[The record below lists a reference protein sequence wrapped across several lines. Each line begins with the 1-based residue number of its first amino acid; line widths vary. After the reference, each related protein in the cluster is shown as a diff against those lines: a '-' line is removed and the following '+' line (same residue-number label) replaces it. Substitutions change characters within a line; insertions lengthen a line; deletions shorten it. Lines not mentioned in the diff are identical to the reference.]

1 MYERGRKVA
10 KIKLVLCDIDDT
22 LVHKELHLSE
32 RVIQTIRKVQQE
44 GIFFSLATGRMPYR
58 AQNFAEE
65 AGLTTPYIANNGSI
79 LYDRGKYVYAQKVY
93 AGQFKDLFR
102 QYMESHPDFTV
113 IFSYD
118 DRERP
123 LVTTKWIAAR
133 EHKYKGYNEPLGNT
147 DEVWDQE
154 VHKVYIVD
162 DARTGIIG
170 EIADCLRAMNGN
182 FSFFQYQQYSMEI
195 VASGCSKASGLVSL
209 LEHLGITKE
218 EVMAIGD
225 HTNDMEVIQMAG
237 IGVAVANAQE
247 ELKAVA
253 DYVTR
258 GERAEGVIEA
268 IETFVLQS

>member
-1 MYERGRKVA
+1 MW
-10 KIKLVLCDIDDT
+10 
-22 LVHKELHLSE
+22 
-32 RVIQTIRKVQQE
+32 
-44 GIFFSLATGRMPYR
+44 
-58 AQNFAEE
+58 N
-65 AGLTTPYIANNGSI
+65 
-79 LYDRGKYVYAQKVY
+79 
-93 AGQFKDLFR
+93 
-102 QYMESHPDFTV
+102 
-113 IFSYD
+113 
-118 DRERP
+118 
-123 LVTTKWIAAR
+123 
-133 EHKYKGYNEPLGNT
+133 
-147 DEVWDQE
+147 QE

-170 EIADCLRAMNGN
+170 EIAGCLRAMNGN

-195 VASGCSKASGLVSL
+195 VASGCSKASGLTSL

>member
-1 MYERGRKVA
+1 MA

-22 LVHKELHLSE
+22 LVHKELHLDE
-32 RVIQTIRKVQQE
+32 NVIQIIRKVQHK
-44 GIFFSLATGRMPYR
+44 GIIFTLATGRMPYR
-58 AQNFAEE
+58 AETFVKE

-79 LYDRGKYVYAQKVY
+79 LYDQGKYVYAKKVY
-93 AGQFKDLFR
+93 AGQFKELFR
-102 QYMESHPDFTV
+102 HYMKENPEFTV

-123 LVTTKWIAAR
+123 LVTTDWIAAR
-133 EHKYKGYNEPLGNT
+133 AHKYKGYDEPLGNT
-147 DEVWDQE
+147 DEVWNQE

-170 EIADCLRAMNGN
+170 EIADHLRTMNGN

-195 VASGCSKASGLVSL
+195 VASGCSKASGLTSL

-247 ELKAVA
+247 ELKAAA

-258 GERAEGVIEA
+258 GERAVGVIEA

>member
-1 MYERGRKVA
+1 MA
-10 KIKLVLCDIDDT
+10 KIKLILCDIDDT
-22 LVHKELHLSE
+22 LVHKELHLNE
-32 RVIQTIRKVQQE
+32 KVIRIIREVQQE
-44 GIFFSLATGRMPYR
+44 GFFFTLATGRMPYR

-79 LYDRGKYVYAQKVY
+79 LYDRGKYVYAKKVY
-93 AGQFKDLFR
+93 AGQFKVLFR
-102 QYMESHPDFTV
+102 RYMETNSGFTV

-123 LVTTKWIAAR
+123 LVATEWIAAR

-147 DEVWDQE
+147 DDVWNQE

-170 EIADCLRAMNGN
+170 EIAGCLRAMNGN

-195 VASGCSKASGLVSL
+195 VASGCSKASGLTSL

-258 GERAEGVIEA
+258 EERAEGVIEA